1 MKKLFY
7 IEGTKPYNLKVSL
20 KMKLTV
26 LLTIVSLFQ
35 IQANTYSQSK
45 KISLDMPDATV
56 QEVIQEIESLSD
68 FKFLLNRR
76 DVDVNR
82 QVSIQVEKQKI
93 ADVLSELFA
102 GTDVVYEVCLLYTSD
117 AADDLLCVD

>member
-7 IEGTKPYNLKVSL
+7 LKGGKPYSLKVSL

-26 LLTIVSLFQ
+26 LFTIVSLFQ

-45 KISLDMPDATV
+45 KISLDMPNATV

-68 FKFLLNRR
+68 FKFLLNRK
-76 DVDVNR
+76 DVDLGR
-82 QVSIQVEKQKI
+82 KVSIKVKKKHV
-93 ADVLSELFA
+93 ATVLSELFE
-102 GTDVVYEVCLLYTSD
+102 GTDV
-117 AADDLLCVD
+117 